1 MSTRINVLSFRN
13 TIVDGGPEKAI
24 LQWYEHIDKKKF
36 SYQLASFDNP
46 GGTQACLV
54 HRARAMGMPTHLI
67 PWGRR
72 KRIIAAVRAVVR
84 IVREQNIHIIQ
95 SHDAKCD
102 VVTWLAARIT
112 RTPIV
117 GAAYG
122 WFGNRSQFRVRI
134 YEWLDVHLL
143 NQFQAIVAPSR
154 SLVEE
159 SLTAGVRADLL
170 NAVYVGI
177 DCHNF
182 ELKRDESL
190 RRQLGLAPGDFALVN
205 LARLWP
211 EKGHTYLLAALQAVV
226 KKFPQT
232 KLLMVGD
239 GPMKLE
245 LQGLARQLGLELN
258 VIWIPFPENL
268 PALLA
273 CVDLQVHSSIYEGLP
288 MAILSGMAARLPI
301 VTTDVG
307 GVGEVI
313 ENGRTGLLVPPQN
326 PAALADG
333 LLLLMSR
340 PDVAQRLGAA
350 ARKSVQQNFHS
361 SAGARSL
368 ENIFERLFEAHY
380 GASRAEEVMS

>member
-1 MSTRINVLSFRN
+1 MSARINVLSFRN

-36 SYQLASFDNP
+36 DYQLASFDNP
-46 GGTQACLV
+46 GGVQACLV
-54 HRARAMGMPTHLI
+54 DRARAMGMSRHLI

-72 KRIIAAVRAVVR
+72 KRMIAAVRAVVR

-102 VVTWLAARIT
+102 VVSWLAARIT
-112 RTPIV
+112 KTPVV
-117 GAAYG
+117 GSAYG

-154 SLVEE
+154 SLVDE
-159 SLTAGVRADLL
+159 SIATGVRADLL
-170 NAVYVGI
+170 NVVYVGI

-182 ELKRDESL
+182 QFERDESL
-190 RRQLGLAPGDFALVN
+190 RQKLGLAPGDFTLVN

-211 EKGHTYLLAALQAVV
+211 EKDQSSLFTALQAVV

-239 GPMKLE
+239 GPMKSE
-245 LQGLARQLGLELN
+245 LQGLVRKLGLESN
-258 VIWIPFPENL
+258 VIWVPFPDCL

-288 MAILSGMAARLPI
+288 MAILSGMAAGLPI

-307 GVGEVI
+307 GVSEVI
-313 ENGRTGLLVPPQN
+313 ENGKTGFLVPPKD
-326 PAALADG
+326 PAALAEG
-333 LLLLMSR
+333 LLLVMSR
-340 PDVAQRLGAA
+340 PELAQRLGAA
-350 ARKSVQQNFHS
+350 ARKSVQQNYHS